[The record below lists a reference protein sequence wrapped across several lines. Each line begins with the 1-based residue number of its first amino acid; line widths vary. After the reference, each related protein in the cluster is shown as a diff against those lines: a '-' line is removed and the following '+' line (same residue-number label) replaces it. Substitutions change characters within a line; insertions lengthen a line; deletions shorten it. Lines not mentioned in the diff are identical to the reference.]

1 MTNWPLGTKAVCN
14 DDAWGTAYNVIAAEP
29 LCGIDIAM
37 TATFSVMLASL
48 WWQANGVAFADT
60 ETFTFGPWT
69 VRASTVDWEAALGI
83 DDCVLEV
90 LYDGGT
96 FDGEPTNSEEPTHVA
111 TVVLDGIGG

>member
-1 MTNWPLGTKAVCN
+1 MDTLTNWPLGQPAVCD

-29 LCGIDIAM
+29 LCGINVAL
-37 TATFSVMLASL
+37 TATFSVALASL

-69 VRASTVDWEAALGI
+69 VTSDTEVDWAGCGI
-83 DDCVLEV
+83 DDLVLEV

-96 FDGEPTNSEEPTHVA
+96 FGEEPNHVA